1 MLLAGAAAF
10 AYYKYNRMSSE
21 EKSRLVNDI
30 KDKGRKIK
38 ERFMPSSGIHDT
50 SAEPSRV
57 LGDRGTHPMG

>member
-10 AYYKYNRMSSE
+10 AYYKFNRMSSE

-30 KDKGRKIK
+30 KDKGRKLK
-38 ERFMPSSGIHDT
+38 DRFMPGAGSHETT
-50 SAEPSRV
+50 SQPSRV

>member
-10 AYYKYNRMSSE
+10 AYYKFNRMSPE

-30 KDKGRKIK
+30 KDKGRKLK
-38 ERFMPSSGIHDT
+38 ERFMPSSVSHDT

-57 LGDRGTHPMG
+57 LGDRGTQTMG